1 MDESQF
7 SQWLERYREAWE
19 GRDPQAAVRLFAP
32 QATYQETPYDIPMQG
47 ESEIYEYW
55 AEVPNSQEDIHF
67 NWQVLAVTGQSGI
80 AHWQARFRRLPNGPQ
95 VHLDGVLVADFD
107 PEGRCTAFREWW
119 HRQER

>member
-1 MDESQF
+1 MGRPRSAGSRAPVRPAGHLPGDPV
-7 SQWLERYREAWE
+7 RYPHA
-19 GRDPQAAVRLFAP
+19 
-32 QATYQETPYDIPMQG
+32 G